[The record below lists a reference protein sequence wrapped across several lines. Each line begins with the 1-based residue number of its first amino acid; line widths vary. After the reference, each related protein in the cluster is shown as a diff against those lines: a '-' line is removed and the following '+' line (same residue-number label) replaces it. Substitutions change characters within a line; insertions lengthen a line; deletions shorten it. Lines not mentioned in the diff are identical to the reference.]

1 MAPKVV
7 VIEDDQDLAGL
18 LRYAFEQEGFG
29 FAGTGDGLSAVEFC
43 HQERPDAIVL
53 DVMLPGLDGFSVCRE
68 LRADPFLQETPV
80 LFLTARSAETD
91 RLRGLEIGGD
101 DYVVKPFSVRELV
114 ARVKVRLR
122 HRGGMDAVYRLGALE
137 LDQERREVRLDGRPV
152 AVTATEF
159 QILER
164 MLRQPGRVF
173 SRDSLLNAVWGM
185 ACNVTD
191 RTVDVHIR
199 RLRRKLEADPSRPRY
214 IRSVRGFGYTVR
226 NPFRDAPNLNET
238 ANPA

>member
-1 MAPKVV
+1 MSPKVV
-7 VIEDDQDLAGL
+7 VIEDDRDLAGL
-18 LRYAFEQEGFG
+18 LRYAFEQEGFE
-29 FAGTGDGLSAVEFC
+29 FAGTHDGLTAPEFC
-43 HQERPDAIVL
+43 LREQPDAIVL
-53 DVMLPGLDGFSVCRE
+53 DVMLPGMDGFSVCKQ
-68 LRADPFLQETPV
+68 LRADPCLRETPV
-80 LFLTARSAETD
+80 VFLTARTQEAD
-91 RLRGLEIGGD
+91 RVRGLEIGGD

-114 ARVKVRLR
+114 ARVKLRLR
-122 HRGGMDAVYRLGALE
+122 GRGRLEPVYRLGGLE

-152 AVTATEF
+152 AVTPTEY

-173 SRDSLLNAVWGM
+173 SRDSLLNAVWGV

-214 IRSVRGFGYTVR
+214 IRSIRGFGYTI
-226 NPFRDAPNLNET
+226 RDPD
-238 ANPA
+238 

>member
-7 VIEDDQDLAGL
+7 VVEDDRDLTGL
-18 LRYAFEQEGFG
+18 LRYAFEREGFR
-29 FAGTGDGLSAVEFC
+29 FAGTGDGLSAAQFC
-43 HQERPDAIVL
+43 RNERPDAIVL
-53 DVMLPGLDGFSVCRE
+53 DVMLPGMDGFSVCRRIRKDPC
-68 LRADPFLQETPV
+68 LRDTPV
-80 LFLTARSAETD
+80 LFLTARSAEAD

-122 HRGGMDAVYRLGALE
+122 ERTGLRSAYRLGGLE
-137 LDQERREVRLDGRPV
+137 LDNMRREVRLDGRPV

-159 QILER
+159 QLLER

-173 SRDSLLNAVWGM
+173 SRSSLLDAVWGV
-185 ACNVTD
+185 ACNLTD
-191 RTVDVHIR
+191 RAVDVHIR
-199 RLRRKLEADPSRPRY
+199 RLRRKLGEDPSRPRY

-226 NPFRDAPNLNET
+226 DSE
-238 ANPA
+238 